1 MAEVHEIGKARRG
14 KCPNCGKQ
22 TIPDYRPFCSA
33 RCKTIDLGKW
43 VTGSYRIPTDEVPE
57 EGDLEALLR
66 DREDER

>member
-1 MAEVHEIGKARRG
+1 MPELWQADGTG
-14 KCPNCGKQ
+14 
-22 TIPDYRPFCSA
+22 
-33 RCKTIDLGKW
+33 CKTIDLGKW